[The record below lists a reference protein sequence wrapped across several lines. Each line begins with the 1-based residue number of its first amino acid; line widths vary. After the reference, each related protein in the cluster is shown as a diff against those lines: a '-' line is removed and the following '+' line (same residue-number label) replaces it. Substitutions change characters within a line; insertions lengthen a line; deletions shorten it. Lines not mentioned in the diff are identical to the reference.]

1 MKQALRLR
9 PSIMHARRTHHG
21 GNETSMLTHRR
32 KSRVVGVFMRQK
44 LMAVLL
50 LWTSSASS
58 GCGEAPPS
66 SSPRVPS
73 DASRFEIR
81 SVNSAELRA
90 LVADADR
97 PVLVE
102 FSVLSGCY
110 RCNDLRSPIRQRAAD
125 MQQHADVVRVDF
137 NLNQGLAQQV
147 GATVCPSYVVYSQ
160 GQVVSVRTWPT
171 SADFVAGDVAAAAT
185 ASATAEQADTD
196 RVSNPAPQ

>member
-1 MKQALRLR
+1 MLALNRKTSFIDRAMLR
-9 PSIMHARRTHHG
+9 KI
-21 GNETSMLTHRR
+21 L
-32 KSRVVGVFMRQK
+32 
-44 LMAVLL
+44 AVPL
-50 LWTSSASS
+50 LWASSALP
-58 GCGEAPPS
+58 GCGEAP
-66 SSPRVPS
+66 SSPSVRVPS
-73 DASRFEIR
+73 GTSEVEIR
-81 SVNSAELRA
+81 SVNNAELRA

-137 NLNQGLAQQV
+137 NLNQGLAHQV

-171 SADFVAGDVAAAAT
+171 SADFVAADVEAAAELAD
-185 ASATAEQADTD
+185 ASQ
-196 RVSNPAPQ
+196 VSDPAPEKPHQ